1 VFRALRG
8 YKVLLAQPGLLVL
21 QGLLEKLVLRDLK
34 VYKVRLGPLARQ
46 VKLVLRGLRVYRG
59 QPVLQEQQ
67 ELLLPFPV
75 LLDLLGLWAP
85 PVKREH
91 RAYRVYKAL

>member
-21 QGLLEKLVLRDLK
+21 QGLLEKLVLRGLK

-46 VKLVLRGLRVYRG
+46 VKLVLRDLRVSKEKPDPKAHR
-59 QPVLQEQQ
+59 VSKER
-67 ELLLPFPV
+67 
-75 LLDLLGLWAP
+75 LGL
-85 PVKREH
+85 KERQDC
-91 RAYRVYKAL
+91 RVQ